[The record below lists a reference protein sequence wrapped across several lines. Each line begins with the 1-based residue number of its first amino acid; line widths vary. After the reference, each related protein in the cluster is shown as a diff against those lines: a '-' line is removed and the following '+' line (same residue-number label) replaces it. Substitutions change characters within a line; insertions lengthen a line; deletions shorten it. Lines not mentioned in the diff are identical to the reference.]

1 MALTRKSS
9 SKSPVILQLLPS
21 LQSGGVERG
30 TIEMAKAMKE
40 HGFTPIVASSGGY
53 MVKQLQQADILHITM
68 PLNRKS
74 PWDIYTNSRQIE
86 RIIKDH
92 KVDIVHARSRA
103 PAWSGYYAAKKT
115 DCHFMTTFHGTYNFT
130 GKWKKRYN
138 SIMTKGECVIA
149 ISEFIARHIRE
160 DYTDVL
166 PDRVVTI
173 PRGVDLHT
181 FDPTLIDEVR
191 MMRLFHYTKIPSD
204 LPLILFPARLT
215 RWKGHSFLLEGLKNL
230 PHRNF
235 FCIIIG
241 DDKDHSN
248 YRQELE
254 QTIRNYNIVGNVIIV
269 DHSYDMPAAYFV
281 SSLVACL
288 SLDPEAFGR
297 VAIEAMSSGI
307 VVIACPLTGIK
318 EACGDA
324 AIYHERDDIAGIIGT
339 LRRLR
344 KDTKFYQEMSTKGVE
359 RAKSMNTAVDMEV
372 FCVWFE
378 EKVVKSSIPLESR
391 QPTALGLLENCLP
404 MDQS

>member
-1 MALTRKSS
+1 MALTRKSC

-40 HGFTPIVASSGGY
+40 HGFIPIVASSGGY

-68 PLNRKS
+68 PLNRKT

-103 PAWSGYYAAKKT
+103 PAWSAYYAAKKT
-115 DCHFMTTFHGTYNFT
+115 ECHFVTTFHGTYNFK

-138 SIMTKGECVIA
+138 AIMTKGERIIA

-160 DYTDVL
+160 NYTDVE
-166 PDRVVTI
+166 PERVVTI
-173 PRGVDLHT
+173 PRGVDLQT
-181 FDPTLIDEVR
+181 FDPALIDETR
-191 MMRLFHYTKIPSD
+191 MMRLFHYTQIPSD

-215 RWKGHSFLLEGLKNL
+215 RWKGHNFLLEGLKNL

-241 DDKDHSN
+241 DDKDHST

-254 QTIRNYNIVGNVIIV
+254 QAIRDYNLVGHVIIV
-269 DHSYDMPAAYFV
+269 DHSYDMPAAFFV
-281 SSLVACL
+281 SCLVACL
-288 SLDPEAFGR
+288 SLEPEAFGR
-297 VAIEAMSSGI
+297 VAIEAQAMGKP
-307 VVIACPLTGIK
+307 VIATNHGGFLETILPEKTGWLVPPNDVEQLTK
-318 EACGDA
+318 TFEAA
-324 AIYHERDDIAGIIGT
+324 LEQLKRANIRA
-339 LRRLR
+339 
-344 KDTKFYQEMSTKGVE
+344 EM
-359 RAKSMNTAVDMEV
+359 A
-372 FCVWFE
+372 
-378 EKVVKSSIPLESR
+378 
-391 QPTALGLLENCLP
+391 ENCMAYARSQYPITKMTDATLAVYEELLKQKVALP
-404 MDQS
+404 EL

>member
-1 MALTRKSS
+1 MALTRRSS
-9 SKSPVILQLLPS
+9 SKPPVILQLLPS

-103 PAWSGYYAAKKT
+103 PAWSAYYAAKKT
-115 DCHFMTTFHGTYNFT
+115 ECHFVTTFHGTYNFK

-138 SIMTKGECVIA
+138 AIMTKGERIIA

-160 DYTDVL
+160 NYTDVE
-166 PDRVVTI
+166 PERVVTI
-173 PRGVDLHT
+173 PRGVDLQT
-181 FDPTLIDEVR
+181 FDPALIDETR
-191 MMRLFHYTKIPSD
+191 MMRLFHYTQIPSD

-215 RWKGHSFLLEGLKNL
+215 RWKGHNFLLEGLKNL

-241 DDKDHSN
+241 DDKDHST

-254 QTIRNYNIVGNVIIV
+254 QAIRDYNLVGHVIIV
-269 DHSYDMPAAYFV
+269 DHSYDMPAAFFV
-281 SSLVACL
+281 SCLVACL
-288 SLDPEAFGR
+288 SLEPEAFGR
-297 VAIEAMSSGI
+297 VAIEAQAMGKP
-307 VVIACPLTGIK
+307 VIATNHGGFLETILPEKTGWLVPPNDVEQLTK
-318 EACGDA
+318 TFEAALEQLKRANIRAEMAANCMAYARSQYPITKMTDA
-324 AIYHERDDIAGIIGT
+324 T
-339 LRRLR
+339 L
-344 KDTKFYQEMSTKGVE
+344 
-359 RAKSMNTAVDMEV
+359 AVY
-372 FCVWFE
+372 E
-378 EKVVKSSIPLESR
+378 ELLKQKV
-391 QPTALGLLENCLP
+391 ALPEL
-404 MDQS
+404 